1 MDNSRWYQTDLRRNL
16 TRPLVLAIEVLSP
29 ASRRKDAVLKR
40 SKYQDSGSSH
50 YWIIDPAEP
59 SILALELVESTY
71 RTVGE
76 AAGDTPLILD
86 RPFPVTVAPGGS
98 DPLSE
103 HRTDQ
108 RIVDNS
114 WGEPRNLTSFGM

>member
-1 MDNSRWYQTDLRRNL
+1 MKAIVDDSR
-16 TRPLVLAIEVLSP
+16 
-29 ASRRKDAVLKR
+29 
-40 SKYQDSGSSH
+40 
-50 YWIIDPAEP
+50 
-59 SILALELVESTY
+59 LVEDTY

-76 AAGDTPLILD
+76 AAGDTPLTLD
-86 RPFPVTVAPGGS
+86 RPFRVTVAPGGS